1 MACASRKNSM
11 AKANQA
17 LAIATRLQASRE
29 KKFVVTSLS
38 ASVDQTGQI
47 MTVNDPEQGLGDSS
61 RVGDRIT
68 CSMVSC
74 NLWRVIPG
82 SASGRFSLR
91 FILFIDK
98 QNAITQPSQV
108 LLGTDSN
115 FTPFNH
121 YVKDYRK
128 RFVVLYDSGPN
139 HMDQYNKGMTSRL
152 QQKINLYTQFNAGTA
167 TINTGAIKLLMISNQ
182 GSSSNQRPLLIGSIR
197 VDYTDS

>member
-1 MACASRKNSM
+1 MAAPSSKTSM
-11 AKANQA
+11 AKANKA
-17 LAIATRLQASRE
+17 LAIASKLQASRE

-38 ASVDQTGQI
+38 ASVDQTGTI
-47 MTVNDPEQGLGDSS
+47 LTVNDPEQGLGDSS

-68 CSMVSC
+68 CRQVSC

-98 QNAITQPSQV
+98 QNAITSPSQV

-115 FTPFNH
+115 FTPLNH

-128 RFVVLYDSGPN
+128 RFVILYDSGAN
-139 HMDQYNKGMTSRL
+139 HMDQYNKGMTTRFSQRV
-152 QQKINLYTQFNAGTA
+152 NLHTQFNAGTA
-167 TINTGAIKLLMISNQ
+167 TINTGAIKLLAISNQ
-182 GSSSNQRPLLIGSIR
+182 GSSSNQRPLLIGSVR